1 MKNLKANL
9 IILLVLLAIQSQAQT
24 DWSTVDFTKAFK
36 AKSKIPGSATKS
48 LQTNPVFVN
57 DYYLTQASLMKGS
70 SHAGTIQK
78 QGVKSVFAEAA
89 LAGVSPEALQALI
102 EELYGLF
109 VADLKSIGLN
119 VTDGN
124 NVMQS
129 KYVLSKAQKKN
140 VMIGKSDGQYIYDKS
155 PAIDM
160 SGSDIKEQYIFR
172 PKDNNVF
179 TTFKIPGTFY
189 QNLAAK
195 EKINLI
201 SIGYVVRFA
210 QFKGT
215 HSGTSKNT
223 LTTTAGLMIT
233 PVITLTNPKG
243 SFAWITYDK
252 NIYGNNDWSKGLIK
266 TGSRDG
272 SALGL
277 SSSADYAIDA
287 DQEKY
292 LNELKMLI
300 TYLQKDIVKQLKA
313 SFK

>member
-1 MKNLKANL
+1 MKKIRIHF
-9 IILLVLLAIQSQAQT
+9 IILMMCLGAQAQAQI
-24 DWSTVDFTKAFK
+24 DWSKVNFEDEYK
-36 AKSKIPGSATKS
+36 AKTKIPGSAAKS
-48 LQTNPVFVN
+48 LQSNPVFIN
-57 DYYLTQASLMKGS
+57 DYYLTQASLMKGV

-78 QGVKSVFAEAA
+78 QGVTSVFAEAA
-89 LAGVSPEALQALI
+89 LVGVSPEALQALI
-102 EELYGLF
+102 EELYISF
-109 VADLKSIGLN
+109 VADLKGIGLN
-119 VTDGN
+119 VTNGDAT
-124 NVMQS
+124 MQS
-129 KYVLSKAQKKN
+129 KYVLSKADKKN
-140 VMIGKSDGQYIYDKS
+140 VMIGKTDGQYIYDKS

-172 PKDNNVF
+172 PKNNNVF

-201 SIGYVVRFA
+201 SIGYIVRFA
-210 QFKGT
+210 QFEGQN
-215 HSGTSKNT
+215 SGLSKNS

-233 PVITLTNPKG
+233 PVISLVNPKG

-252 NIYGNNDWSKGLIK
+252 NIYGNNDWSNGLIK

-287 DQEKY
+287 NQEKY
-292 LNELKMLI
+292 LNELKQLI
-300 TYLQKDIVKQLKA
+300 IYLQKDIANQLKA

>member
-1 MKNLKANL
+1 MKNLKTH
-9 IILLVLLAIQSQAQT
+9 LLMFMVCIGFQLQAQI
-24 DWSTVDFTKAFK
+24 DWSKVNFEDEY
-36 AKSKIPGSATKS
+36 KSKTKIPGSAAKS
-48 LQTNPVFVN
+48 LQANPVFIN
-57 DYYLTQASLMKGS
+57 DYYLTQASLMKGA

-78 QGVKSVFAEAA
+78 QGVTSVFAEAA

-102 EELYGLF
+102 EELYTHF
-109 VADLKSIGLN
+109 VEDLKGIGLN
-119 VTDGN
+119 VTNGDA
-124 NVMQS
+124 VMQS
-129 KYVLSKAQKKN
+129 KYVLSKADKKN
-140 VMIGKSDGQYIYDKS
+140 VMIGKTDGQYIYDKS

-172 PKDNNVF
+172 PANNNVF
-179 TTFKIPGTFY
+179 ATFKIPGTFY

-201 SIGYVVRFA
+201 SIGYIVRFA
-210 QFKGT
+210 QFDGKN
-215 HSGTSKNT
+215 SGLSKNS

-233 PVITLTNPKG
+233 PVISLVNPKG

-252 NIYGNNDWSKGLIK
+252 NIYGNNDWSNGLIK

-287 DQEKY
+287 NQEKY
-292 LNELKMLI
+292 LNELKQMI
-300 TYLQKDIVKQLKA
+300 IYLQKDIANQLKA